1 MCMISIVENPSPA
14 EDNSVYPKQLTKF
27 STPPFVAIFLNADF
41 DLPLLCIK
49 SLYEYQSALGH
60 LY

>member
-27 STPPFVAIFLNADF
+27 STPPLWPFFLM
-41 DLPLLCIK
+41 LILIY
-49 SLYEYQSALGH
+49 LYCVLNLHEYQSASGH